1 MHVALLVAGFTG
13 SLVAAATDYVP
24 QLYQVGT
31 NVTSSGLQKYS
42 NEAITLD
49 NNSPIV
55 TLDYG
60 HEVSGWPFVE
70 ISGLDE
76 PVQIE
81 LKYSEPYAGLSAPQG
96 DGPWYNSILCLR
108 DIPRIMY

>member
-1 MHVALLVAGFTG
+1 MRVALLAAGLAG
-13 SLVAAATDYVP
+13 SLTAATDYIP

-31 NVTSSGLQKYS
+31 NVTNSGLQSYS
-42 NEAITLD
+42 SKAITL
-49 NNSPIV
+49 NGNSSVI

-70 ISGLDE
+70 ITSLDE

-81 LKYSEPYAGLSAPQG
+81 LKYSEPYVGLSAAQG
-96 DGPWYNSILCLR
+96 DGPWYRSMLYMPSIMC
-108 DIPRIMY
+108 